1 MTIDPGKFKNKYRI
15 ASARLKGWDYTTAG
29 YYFITICTRERIAYF
44 GDVINGEMRLSTLG
58 EFADKYWRGI
68 PDHFPHVTL
77 DEFVIMPNHVHGII
91 VINSNDFSPVVVV
104 ETQDCVETQGDCV
117 ETQHAAS
124 LQMGST
130 QPASLRVRPGSVSV
144 IVRSYKSAVRR
155 WAGLNN
161 HHNFAWQERFYDH
174 IIRDEKSL
182 ENIRM
187 YILANP
193 GRWDTDEYYA

>member
-1 MTIDPGKFKNKYRI
+1 
-15 ASARLKGWDYTTAG
+15 
-29 YYFITICTRERIAYF
+29 
-44 GDVINGEMRLSTLG
+44 MRLSTLG

-91 VINSNDFSPVVVV
+91 VINSNDYSPVEMQHPV
-104 ETQDCVETQGDCV
+104 ETRHPV

-124 LQMGST
+124 LQSML
-130 QPASLRVRPGSVSV
+130 PLPKPGSIST
-144 IVRSYKSAVRR
+144 IVRSYKSAVTR
-155 WAGLNN
+155 WAGQND
-161 HHNFAWQERFYDH
+161 HTEFAWQERFYDH
-174 IIRDEKSL
+174 IIRNEKSL

>member
-1 MTIDPGKFKNKYRI
+1 
-15 ASARLKGWDYTTAG
+15 LKGWDYTTAG

-44 GDVINGEMRLSTLG
+44 GAVINGEMRLSTLG

-91 VINSNDFSPVVVV
+91 VINSNDFSAV
-104 ETQDCVETQGDCV
+104 ETRDDCV

-124 LQMGST
+124 LRIKST
-130 QPASLRVRPGSVSV
+130 HPASLHMQPGSVSM

-161 HHNFAWQERFYDH
+161 HNNFAWQERFYDH
-174 IIRDEKSL
+174 IIRNEKSL

-193 GRWDTDEYYA
+193 GGWDTDEYYA